1 MKFEEIIEI
10 LPQKTLLWGNISKPH
25 RNQLKIHIPSIG
37 VKIVSYV
44 KFGLILTL
52 IS

>member
-25 RNQLKIHIPSIG
+25 RNQLKIHILSVG
-37 VKIVSYV
+37 VEIVSYV
-44 KFGLILTL
+44 KFELIIIL